1 MMYTIQSI
9 LAPALAQ
16 LPAWLLVLSM
26 VAVSLVLIFAGRTLV
41 KVVAFLAVGLAG
53 AGFGGALA
61 AQYLSP
67 QWGLLGVFL
76 GFVIGGLLGVVLLP
90 LGVGLAV
97 GYAGYLLALDFALGP
112 TAALVAGVAF
122 FVAGA
127 LLSGK
132 ILSVGTAVAGGFL
145 LFDVLTRYTGV
156 GPDFAVVVSTLATVA
171 GLWVQLEMH
180 RRTVQPTTTNVGG
193 QPGDRR

>member
-76 GFVIGGLLGVVLLP
+76 GFVIGGLLGVALLP
-90 LGVGLAV
+90 LGVGLVV
-97 GYAGYLLALDFALGP
+97 GYAGYLVALDFGFASTMALI
-112 TAALVAGVAF
+112 AGVAF
-122 FVAGA
+122 FVVGA
-127 LLSGK
+127 DLSGK
-132 ILSVGTAVAGGFL
+132 ILGAVTAIAGGIL
-145 LFDVLTRYTGV
+145 LFDVLTRYGL
-156 GPDFAVVVSTLATVA
+156 GPTLATLVAAALTIA
-171 GLWVQLEMH
+171 GLWIQLAPD
-180 RRTVQPTTTNVGG
+180 RRLTQPTNVGG